1 LLTFQG
7 RYAEI
12 AKPFEWTFTR
22 SDLER
27 VIERVGGPGGRLALA
42 A

>member
-1 LLTFQG
+1 MRFQ
-7 RYAEI
+7 RHYRQS

-22 SDLER
+22 NDLDILLEK
-27 VIERVGGPGGRLALA
+27 LKQKFNCLA

>member
-1 LLTFQG
+1 MKFQN
-7 RYAEI
+7 RYEQS

-22 SDLER
+22 HDLEILL
-27 VIERVGGPGGRLALA
+27 VRLSQNPDRRA